1 MTTTNARSASRSRYI
16 IVNPVPAAGCV
27 ASSAVSWLRVSL
39 VTKQILIIDDDV
51 DSWRLLSTILES
63 HNFHPVWAADGI
75 QAVAATRRYQPSAI
89 LLDLGMP
96 GGDGLLVL
104 ERLKSNRLLSHI
116 PVIVVTVRDR
126 QEAEEQTRRL
136 GAADYVSKPI
146 DADALIAS
154 LQTVLATSDRPPEGG
169 AVK

>member
-1 MTTTNARSASRSRYI
+1 VGNAALEGRF
-16 IVNPVPAAGCV
+16 
-27 ASSAVSWLRVSL
+27 L
-39 VTKQILIIDDDV
+39 VKSKILIIDDDV
-51 DSWRLLSTILES
+51 DSWRLLSTILQT
-63 HNFHPVWAADGI
+63 HDFHPVWAADGM
-75 QAVAATRRYQPSAI
+75 QAIAAARLHQPQAI

-136 GAADYVSKPI
+136 GAAAYLQKPI
-146 DADALIAS
+146 HDDTLMAS
-154 LQTVLATSDRPPEGG
+154 LRTVLATSDEALEVGPDRS
-169 AVK
+169 A

>member
-1 MTTTNARSASRSRYI
+1 MT
-16 IVNPVPAAGCV
+16 
-27 ASSAVSWLRVSL
+27 
-39 VTKQILIIDDDV
+39 KKILIIDDDV

-63 HNFHPVWAADGI
+63 HNFHPVWAADGM
-75 QAVAATRRYQPSAI
+75 QAVAAARRCQPSAI

-104 ERLKSNRLLSHI
+104 ERLKSNRLLNHI

-136 GAADYVSKPI
+136 GAVAYLQKPI
-146 DADALIAS
+146 QAEVLIAT
-154 LQTVLATSDRPPEGG
+154 LRTVLSSDGLLEG
-169 AVK
+169 